1 MSVAVEYNPE
11 PDEPESE
18 AVAVKNRH
26 EAELMQMP
34 GVTGC
39 GVGRNAVGDPAIV
52 LYVEER
58 AAAGPLP
65 RAIEGVEVVVEV
77 TGPIETY

>member
-1 MSVAVEYNPE
+1 MSVAVEYNSE
-11 PDEPESE
+11 PDEPEGG

-26 EAELMQMP
+26 EAELLQMP

-39 GVGRNAVGDPAIV
+39 GVGRNAIGGPAIL

-58 AAAGPLP
+58 AAVDRLP
-65 RAIEGVEVVVEV
+65 RSIEGVEVVVEV